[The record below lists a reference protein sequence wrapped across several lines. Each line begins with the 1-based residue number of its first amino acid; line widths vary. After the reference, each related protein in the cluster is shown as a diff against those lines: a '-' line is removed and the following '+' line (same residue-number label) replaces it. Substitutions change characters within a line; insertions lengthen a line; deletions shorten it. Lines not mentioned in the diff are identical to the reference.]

1 MTSVLVTEEIAP
13 AGVELLRGEFQVD
26 VELNPAPDELAE
38 RIGGYDALIVRSATT
53 VSADLLEHA
62 GRLKVIGRAG
72 TGVDNVDVAAAT
84 RRGIIVANAPG
95 SNMVAAA
102 EHAMGLLLAIAR
114 NIPQAHAALV
124 QGRWERKRFG
134 GVELADKVLGIVGF
148 GRIGQLV
155 AARAKAFGMRVC
167 VFDPFVSAERCRELG
182 VTSASLENLL
192 LQADFVTLHAPLT
205 PETRHLIDAERLAL
219 MKPGARMVNAARGDL
234 IDIDALVD
242 ALRSGHV
249 AGAAL
254 DVFPSEPYTSG
265 PILELPNV
273 VVTPHLGASTQE
285 AQDRAGVI
293 VAEQVAAALRGG
305 LVTNAVN
312 IPQVRPEDLDL
323 LGPYLPVATQLGRLA
338 VGLHEGRLEGIE
350 VTYDG
355 ALAEHDTRL
364 LTSAVTMGAFATRS
378 DEPVNLVNART
389 VAESRGIAVT
399 EGRSHAPGDYTSL
412 IRVSTGPGQTVAGTT
427 IGREN
432 RPWLVDV
439 EGYQLEI
446 ELAGHMVVMLNDD
459 RPGIIGRVGTAFGED
474 GVNIAN
480 MSVSRNLRGDR
491 AVMVLALDVTPAPA
505 VIEHLSALDGVHRVR
520 SVDLDGLG

>member
-1 MTSVLVTEEIAP
+1 
-13 AGVELLRGEFQVD
+13 
-26 VELNPAPDELAE
+26 
-38 RIGGYDALIVRSATT
+38 
-53 VSADLLEHA
+53 
-62 GRLKVIGRAG
+62 
-72 TGVDNVDVAAAT
+72 
-84 RRGIIVANAPG
+84 
-95 SNMVAAA
+95 
-102 EHAMGLLLAIAR
+102 
-114 NIPQAHAALV
+114 
-124 QGRWERKRFG
+124 
-134 GVELADKVLGIVGF
+134 
-148 GRIGQLV
+148 
-155 AARAKAFGMRVC
+155 
-167 VFDPFVSAERCRELG
+167 
-182 VTSASLENLL
+182 
-192 LQADFVTLHAPLT
+192 
-205 PETRHLIDAERLAL
+205 
-219 MKPGARMVNAARGDL
+219 MKPGARIVNAARGDL
-234 IDIDALVD
+234 IDLDALVD

-312 IPQVRPEDLDL
+312 IPQVRPEDLEV
-323 LGPYLPVATQLGRLA
+323 LGPYVPVATQLGRLA
-338 VGLHEGRLEGIE
+338 VGLHEGGLERID

-364 LTSAVTMGAFATRS
+364 LTSAVVMGAFATRS

-389 VAESRGIAVT
+389 VAEARGIAIN
-399 EGRSHAPGDYTSL
+399 EGRTRAPADYTSL
-412 IRVSTGPGQTVAGTT
+412 IRVACGEGNTVAGTT

-432 RPWLVDV
+432 RPWLVEV

-459 RPGIIGRVGTAFGED
+459 RPGIIGSVGTAFGQD

-480 MSVSRNLRGDR
+480 MSVSRNFHGDR
-491 AVMVLALDVTPAPA
+491 AVMVLALDVTPTPA
-505 VIEHLSALDGVHRVR
+505 VIEHLGALDGIHRVR
-520 SVDLDGLG
+520 SVDLDGTAGR